1 MAGRARG
8 FETVG
13 DMVRSLGLVV
23 AVVAVLVFLGSRP
36 NPEAVKVVDYQR
48 QVQAAERVAPYDV
61 LAPHGLP
68 PRWRATSARL
78 RVSEDRRVA
87 DLHIGFVTPSDAYA
101 ALEESNAPAAAFV
114 AKETKQGVVDG
125 TLAVA
130 GRTWEKRRREAGDER
145 SLVLRTADVTVVVT
159 GTASYDELARL
170 AASLG

>member
-13 DMVRSLGLVV
+13 DMVRSMGLVV
-23 AVVAVLVFLGSRP
+23 AAAAVLVFLGSRP

-78 RVSEDRRVA
+78 RVSDDQRVA
-87 DLHIGFVTPSDAYA
+87 DLRIGFVTPSDAYA
-101 ALEESNAPAAAFV
+101 ALKESNAPAAAFV
-114 AKETKQGVVDG
+114 ARETKQGLVDG

-130 GRTWEKRRREAGDER
+130 GRTWEKRHREAGDGR

-159 GTASYDELARL
+159 GTASYDELTRL
-170 AASLG
+170 AASLR